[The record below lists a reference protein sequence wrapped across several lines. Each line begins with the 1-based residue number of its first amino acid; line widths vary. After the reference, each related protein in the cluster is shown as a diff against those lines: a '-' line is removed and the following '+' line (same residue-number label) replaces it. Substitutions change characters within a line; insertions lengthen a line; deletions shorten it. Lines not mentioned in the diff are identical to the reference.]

1 MNSDFIIIPL
11 TARELFS
18 GKPFQVLTPRIA
30 IEWAITKTLHRED
43 CMRQWLTAWLIAGLL
58 AVSSA
63 AFGQGAFDGHVKVG
77 VLNDQSSLYADVT
90 GQGSVVA
97 ARLALE
103 DFMKE
108 NPNSKLKVEII
119 FADHQNKPDIGA
131 NIARQ
136 WIEREG
142 VDMILDVPNSSV
154 ALAVN
159 GVTQQLNKVMVN
171 GSAGTARLTG
181 DLCSPNTVHWTFDNF
196 ALANGTGRAIV
207 STGGDTWF
215 FITAD
220 YAFGHDLEAQTT
232 AVVNAMGGKVLGSVR
247 APLNSPDF
255 SSYLLQ
261 AQSSKAKV
269 IGLANAGGD
278 TINSIKQAFE
288 FGIVKGGQRLAGLL
302 VFITDVNSLG
312 LDVAQGLQFTDA
324 FYWDMNDDTRA
335 WTKRFVEKINGRLYP
350 TMNHAGNYG
359 GMLHYLKAVEAAQST
374 DGAKV
379 VAKMKELPTSDVTF
393 GAGRVRED
401 GRHMH
406 PMYLWQVKKPE
417 ESKAKWDYYKL
428 VKTIPAEDAWRPL
441 DQGGCSLVAKKS

>member
-1 MNSDFIIIPL
+1 
-11 TARELFS
+11 
-18 GKPFQVLTPRIA
+18 
-30 IEWAITKTLHRED
+30 
-43 CMRQWLTAWLIAGLL
+43 MRQWLTAWLRFTASLAIGFL
-58 AVSSA
+58 AVSPLVFGQT
-63 AFGQGAFDGHVKVG
+63 AFAQGAFDGHVKVG
-77 VLNDQSSLYADVT
+77 VLNDQSSLYADAT
-90 GQGSVVA
+90 GQGSVVGA
-97 ARLALE
+97 QLALE
-103 DFMKE
+103 DYMKA

-136 WIEREG
+136 WIERDG
-142 VDMILDVPNSSV
+142 VDMILDVPNSAV

-159 GVTQQLNKVMVN
+159 GVTRQLNKVMVN
-171 GSAGTARLTG
+171 GSAGSARLTG
-181 DLCSPNTVHWTFDNF
+181 DQCSPNTVHWTFDNF
-196 ALANGTGRAIV
+196 ALANGTGRAVV

-215 FITAD
+215 FVTAD

-232 AVVNAMGGKVLGSVR
+232 AVVNAMGGKVLGGVR
-247 APLNSPDF
+247 VPLNTPDF

-261 AQSSKAKV
+261 AQTSKAKV

-278 TINSIKQAFE
+278 TINSIKQASE

-312 LDVAQGLQFTDA
+312 LEVAQGLQFTEA

-335 WTKRFVEKINGRLYP
+335 WTKRFVEKMNGRLYP

-359 GMLHYLKAVEAAQST
+359 GMLHYLKAVEAAQTT
-374 DGAKV
+374 DGVQV
-379 VAKMKELPTSDVTF
+379 VAKMKELPTQDVTF
-393 GAGRVRED
+393 GAGRIRED
-401 GRHMH
+401 GRQMH
-406 PMYLWQVKKPE
+406 PMYLWQVKKPD

-428 VKTIPAEDAWRPL
+428 VKTIPADEAWRPL

>member
-1 MNSDFIIIPL
+1 M
-11 TARELFS
+11 
-18 GKPFQVLTPRIA
+18 
-30 IEWAITKTLHRED
+30 
-43 CMRQWLTAWLIAGLL
+43 
-58 AVSSA
+58 
-63 AFGQGAFDGHVKVG
+63 
-77 VLNDQSSLYADVT
+77 
-90 GQGSVVA
+90 
-97 ARLALE
+97 ALE
-103 DFMKE
+103 DYMKA

-142 VDMILDVPNSSV
+142 VDMILDVPNSAV

-159 GVTQQLNKVMVN
+159 GVTRQLNKVMVN

-196 ALANGTGRAIV
+196 ALANGTGRAVV

-247 APLNSPDF
+247 APLNTPDF

-269 IGLANAGGD
+269 IGFANAGGD
-278 TINSIKQAFE
+278 TINSIKQASE
-288 FGIVKGGQRLAGLL
+288 FGIVKAGQRLAGLL

-312 LDVAQGLQFTDA
+312 LDVAQGLQFTEA

-359 GMLHYLKAVEAAQST
+359 GMLHYLKAVEAAQTT
-374 DGAKV
+374 DGVKV
-379 VAKMKELPTSDVTF
+379 VAKMKELPTKDVTF
-393 GAGRVRED
+393 GAGRIRED
-401 GRHMH
+401 GRQLH

-441 DQGGCSLVAKKS
+441 DQGGCSLVAKKG

>member
-1 MNSDFIIIPL
+1 
-11 TARELFS
+11 
-18 GKPFQVLTPRIA
+18 
-30 IEWAITKTLHRED
+30 
-43 CMRQWLTAWLIAGLL
+43 MRQLLTAWLAAGFL

-63 AFGQGAFDGHVKVG
+63 AFGPAAFNGHVKGG

-103 DFMKE
+103 DFMTA

-136 WIEREG
+136 WIERE
-142 VDMILDVPNSSV
+142 DAHMILDVPNSAV

-159 GVTQQLNKVMVN
+159 GVTRQLNKVIVN

-196 ALANGTGRAIV
+196 ALANGTGRAVV

-220 YAFGHDLEAQTT
+220 YAFGHDLVAQTT

-247 APLNSPDF
+247 APLNTPDF

-278 TINSIKQAFE
+278 TINSIKQAHE
-288 FGIVKGGQRLAGLL
+288 FGIVAGGQKLAALL
-302 VFITDVNSLG
+302 VFISNVNALG
-312 LDVAQGLQFTDA
+312 LDVAQGLTFTET
-324 FYWDMNDDTRA
+324 FYWDLNDGTRA
-335 WTKRFVEKINGRLYP
+335 FAKRFSDRAKNKAEPSMVQ
-350 TMNHAGNYG
+350 AGVYSG
-359 GMLHYLKAVEAAQST
+359 LVHYFKKLEAMRGNPH

-379 VAKMKELPTSDVTF
+379 VAKIKEMPTD
-393 GAGRVRED
+393 
-401 GRHMH
+401 
-406 PMYLWQVKKPE
+406 
-417 ESKAKWDYYKL
+417 
-428 VKTIPAEDAWRPL
+428 
-441 DQGGCSLVAKKS
+441 